1 MRFRKGFSP
10 CYGGLRLVPAAL
22 AFALHQTRIVLGDM
36 IFFVRQVEYYC
47 HLEVVACQWKELE
60 DFISKKDG
68 DLDKLIEAHRRY
80 VTTMVDKA
88 LLRASGRRKK
98 EAKPLFDQLRD
109 IFKVMLQHKNVAVR
123 APLWYACSLNK
134 RLMTLPT
141 GRPLRLRDAV
151 RVARAQRGFGWPGQF
166 PHKFVSIFHVR

>member
-1 MRFRKGFSP
+1 MRLRKDFP
-10 CYGGLRLVPAAL
+10 PTYPGLRFVPAAL
-22 AFALHQTRIVLGDM
+22 AFALHQTRIALGDM

-123 APLWYACSLNK
+123 APSGMLAETIAADDSPHRTTSSLTRCSTS
-134 RLMTLPT
+134 RT
-141 GRPLRLRDAV
+141 RAV
-151 RVARAQRGFGWPGQF
+151 RIRLAGS
-166 PHKFVSIFHVR
+166 VSS